1 MSNSIIEKNKGVLI
15 LIIMVIAFSFIASRR
30 VENLEKFNYSNNRN
44 FVYNKWKKNKW
55 YFEIID
61 VKKEE
66 ENAVISYNELL
77 NKKSK

>member
-44 FVYNKWKKNKW
+44 LVYNK
-55 YFEIID
+55 
-61 VKKEE
+61 
-66 ENAVISYNELL
+66 
-77 NKKSK
+77 

>member
-44 FVYNKWKKNKW
+44 LVYNKWKKV
-55 YFEIID
+55 F
-61 VKKEE
+61 
-66 ENAVISYNELL
+66 
-77 NKKSK
+77 